1 MNITLFITLL
11 ASFSAI
17 TGLCTEGCKKILD
30 EVKISYSSN
39 IVAFIIA
46 CVVGISG
53 TAIYYIINA
62 IEFNAVNIV
71 FMILMGFACSLCAM
85 VSYDK
90 VVQTIMQLKTKI

>member
-11 ASFSAI
+11 AFFSTL

-30 EVKISYSSN
+30 EVKVSYASN
-39 IVAFIIA
+39 VLAFIIA
-46 CVVGISG
+46 CVVGIGG
-53 TAIYYIINA
+53 TAAYYIISS

-90 VVQTIMQLKTKI
+90 VVQTITQLKTKI